1 MNTIITSVQK
11 LRLAIAILFTASAVG
26 TAVSAETTFD
36 KIKKS
41 GQVTVGTEAAFP
53 PF

>member
-36 KIKKS
+36 KLKK
-41 GQVTVGTEAAFP
+41 
-53 PF
+53 